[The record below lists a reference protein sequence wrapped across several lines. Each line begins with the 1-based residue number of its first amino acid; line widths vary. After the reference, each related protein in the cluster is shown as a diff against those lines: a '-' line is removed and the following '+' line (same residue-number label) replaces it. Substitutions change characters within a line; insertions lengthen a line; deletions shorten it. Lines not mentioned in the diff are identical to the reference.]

1 MNPELFIIMA
11 ALLTWGVGEGMFF
24 IFVPVYLEK
33 MGANPLM
40 IGSIFSGFGL
50 MMLCAHVPAGYLAD
64 KIGRRP
70 MLITA
75 WVVGAIA
82 AWTMAMASSFWPF
95 VIGYLLYGLTAFV
108 SAPLQSYVT
117 AARGNLSVGR
127 AMTLTSAMF
136 NLGAV
141 FGPVTGGWVAGRF
154 GLKATFLVASCVIL
168 VSVAIVFFLRSQP
181 RDEHDGETSRFNML
195 VNPRF
200 ISFMSVIFLMVF
212 AMYLPQPL
220 TPNFLQ
226 NERGISLESLGWIGT
241 AGSIGNV
248 FFNLVLGQFSVRAG
262 LVAGQLAVMLFALI
276 LWRGEILPWY
286 ALGYFLMGGFRAARM
301 LIFAEVR
308 LLVHQGQMGL
318 AYGITETVNSLA
330 AILSPLL
337 AGYLYDYIAPDL
349 MYPVSIG
356 LIGIAILV
364 FLFSAPREP
373 NPTEIPIT
381 DH

>member
-11 ALLTWGVGEGMFF
+11 ALLAWGVGEGMFL

-33 MGANPLM
+33 LGANPLM
-40 IGSIFSGFGL
+40 IGSIFGGFGL
-50 MMLCAHVPAGYLAD
+50 MMLCAHIPAGYLAD
-64 KIGRRP
+64 KIGRKP
-70 MLITA
+70 MLIAA
-75 WVVGAIA
+75 WVIGAIA
-82 AWTMAMASSFWPF
+82 AWMMALAPSFWPF

-117 AARGNLSVGR
+117 AARGNLSAGR
-127 AMTLTSAMF
+127 AMTLASAMF

-141 FGPVTGGWVAGRF
+141 FGPATGGLIAGSF
-154 GLKATFLVASCVIL
+154 GLKTTFFVASCVIL
-168 VSVAIVFFLRSQP
+168 VSVVIIFFLKSQP
-181 RDEHDGETSRFNML
+181 HDEHNTETSRFNML
-195 VNPRF
+195 ANPRF
-200 ISFMSVIFLMVF
+200 ISFMSVIFLIVF

-226 NERGISLESLGWIGT
+226 NEHGISLAALGWIGT

-248 FFNLVLGQFSVRAG
+248 FFNLVLGQLSARAG
-262 LVAGQLAVMLFALI
+262 LLAGQVAVMLFAFI

-318 AYGITETVNSLA
+318 AYGITETVNSFA

-337 AGYLYDYIAPDL
+337 AGYLYDYIAPGL

-356 LIGIAILV
+356 LISVAILV
-364 FLFSAPREP
+364 FLFSAPRESKSALTTT
-373 NPTEIPIT
+373 N
-381 DH
+381 